1 MTVLAQLEK
10 ELDRPIATSFD
21 LLAGTSI
28 GGIIALGLAAE
39 VPAADIKQAFEENGT
54 RIFSNRPVPKS
65 TLNKIWDVIGRS
77 VLSPKYDGKA
87 LRETINSIVGQ
98 DAKIADLKHP
108 VIIPAVNLTKGSPQ
122 VFKTPHH
129 QMFTRDLHLSV
140 SDVALATSAA
150 PIYFPIAEVGDEL
163 FADGG
168 LYANAPDLL
177 GLHESEHYFKVP
189 AEEIRI
195 LSIGTTTS
203 KFSFSHVG
211 GNQYGILKWM
221 RDQRLVN
228 AILASQQ
235 MISDFMLRHKLGDR
249 YVRIDALQSKEQERD
264 LALDVATP
272 EAQRTTRALAEAAVR
287 EFINNKTLRKILAHR
302 APTPSFYQSNG
313 RLKANSEEY

>member
-1 MTVLAQLEK
+1 MVVLTNSSWLLNRTFRSASGPSNTV
-10 ELDRPIATSFD
+10 PS
-21 LLAGTSI
+21 GNSP
-28 GGIIALGLAAE
+28 
-39 VPAADIKQAFEENGT
+39 PA
-54 RIFSNRPVPKS
+54 S
-65 TLNKIWDVIGRS
+65 TGN
-77 VLSPKYDGKA
+77 
-87 LRETINSIVGQ
+87 
-98 DAKIADLKHP
+98 
-108 VIIPAVNLTKGSPQ
+108 PASWVR
-122 VFKTPHH
+122 H
-129 QMFTRDLHLSV
+129 
-140 SDVALATSAA
+140 
-150 PIYFPIAEVGDEL
+150 FPIAEVGDEL

-211 GNQYGILKWM
+211 GNQYGILEWM

-235 MISDFMLRHKLGDR
+235 MNSNFILRHKLGDR
-249 YVRIDALQSKEQERD
+249 YVRIDALQSKEQERN

-287 EFINNKTLRKILAHR
+287 EFINNKTLREILAHR